1 MTPLEFMKASSIL
14 IFVFYSKF
22 IKKEKLEKPFYQISK
37 PLIGYEGGI
46 LTTYWVL
53 PLPVVTGKVHLTLP
67 TTLWKRWY
75 SPLAEEKNL
84 GSNKFN
90 NVWCYLERNGRV

>member
-46 LTTYWVL
+46 LTTY
-53 PLPVVTGKVHLTLP
+53 
-67 TTLWKRWY
+67 
-75 SPLAEEKNL
+75 
-84 GSNKFN
+84 
-90 NVWCYLERNGRV
+90 